1 MTWSATRLSRV
12 WAGCGAQ
19 PARKGRAE
27 PGCLFH
33 WVTKTEVG
41 TRAVDVWESMEAF
54 TRFIDERLG
63 PVLRDRGMARPQVR
77 TLNVHNYLI
86 A

>member
-1 MTWSATRLSRV
+1 
-12 WAGCGAQ
+12 
-19 PARKGRAE
+19 
-27 PGCLFH
+27 
-33 WVTKTEVG
+33 
-41 TRAVDVWESMEAF
+41 MEAF

-63 PVLRDRGMARPQVR
+63 PVLQYHGMARPQVR

>member
-1 MTWSATRLSRV
+1 
-12 WAGCGAQ
+12 
-19 PARKGRAE
+19 
-27 PGCLFH
+27 
-33 WVTKTEVG
+33 VTKTEVG
-41 TRAVDVWESMEAF
+41 TRAVDVWESMEAFTAF

>member
-1 MTWSATRLSRV
+1 MTGSWSGWVSV
-12 WAGCGAQ
+12 
-19 PARKGRAE
+19 RKGRAE

-41 TRAVDVWESMEAF
+41 SRAVDVWESMEAF

-63 PVLRDRGMARPQVR
+63 PVLRDRGMARPQVG

-86 A
+86 G